1 MKLLDELKRELTYI
15 DLARMSKELN
25 LNIEQILNRKRQ
37 ITMPELLK
45 IIDYINPSIE
55 KATLLIKLFKNDYKV
70 KFK

>member
-1 MKLLDELKRELTYI
+1 MELLDELKRELAYI